1 MFWDLFFVQYQVT
14 SVKQQVLLM
23 KSHSE
28 NIQFLLETQ
37 AELQMSL
44 LISLELEFE
53 ARDKRITEDPM
64 FVEPAFD
71 DFNLVWGSPCIDAG
85 DPASPPDPD
94 GTVVDMGALYYDQ
107 GGGLLTVTLT
117 PYNPPI
123 QIPAIGGGFDFNIA
137 LTNNQAVPV
146 TFDVWIM
153 VQLPDSSWYGPVIGP
168 VNLTLPANSS
178 IARDRVQSVPGVAP
192 TGIYT
197 YEGRVGTYPDDI
209 WNNDS
214 FTFEKLETGDGS
226 PVADWLNSGVYFAV
240 LRANNFNQTR
250 KLTLLK

>member
-1 MFWDLFFVQYQVT
+1 MNNIIFDNYATTNPEFFGSTNLNYTCCSTYLAGVG
-14 SVKQQVLLM
+14 
-23 KSHSE
+23 
-28 NIQFLLETQ
+28 NIT
-37 AELQMSL
+37 
-44 LISLELEFE
+44 
-53 ARDKRITEDPM
+53 DDPM

-123 QIPAIGGGFDFNIA
+123 QIPVIGGSFDFNIA